1 MYHYDYERPPPP
13 PEPPSAPTVAE
24 PSKVLP
30 PKVVEVEKF
39 EPPEGLEIPK
49 NMQVVRN
56 SFSYA
61 LLLLFIGCVIF
72 HV

>member
-13 PEPPSAPTVAE
+13 PEPPSAPAVAE
-24 PSKVLP
+24 PSKVVP
-30 PKVVEVEKF
+30 PKAVEVEKF
-39 EPPEGLEIPK
+39 EPPEDLEIPK
-49 NMQVVRN
+49 NMEVVRY

-61 LLLLFIGCVIF
+61 LLLLFIGYVIF